1 MTIQWFPGHMAKAR
15 RQVSENLKLV
25 DIVFELVDARL
36 PLSSRNPMIDEVI
49 NQKPRLLIL
58 NKVDMADEAETRRWI
73 AYFEKQGH
81 RAVAINSFE
90 GKGLQAVTKAA
101 QDVLAEKWARMKS
114 KGMKPRAIRAMIVG
128 IPNVGK
134 STLINRLA
142 KKNLAKTGN
151 MPGVTKAQQWIKVGK
166 DIELLDTPG
175 ILWPKF
181 EDQEIGYKLALTGA
195 IKDTLTN
202 MEDLAVYGLNFL
214 AVHYPTRMEERY
226 GITAVAEDLVETFD
240 QIGKLRRVYG
250 QGGEID
256 YDQVA
261 LLVVR
266 DIRDQH
272 LGKLTLDFVEEQV
285 EKEQLAEA
293 IEKENEERRRQNAEM
308 RRQQRQQEQQ
318 NL

>member
-15 RQVSENLKLV
+15 RQVSESLKLV

-49 NQKPRLLIL
+49 HQKPRLLIL
-58 NKVDMADEAETRRWI
+58 NKQDMADETETRRWI
-73 AYFEKQGH
+73 QYFADKGFK
-81 RAVAINSFE
+81 AVAINSLE
-90 GKGLQAVTKAA
+90 GKGLQAVIKAA
-101 QDVLAEKWARMKS
+101 QEILADKWERMKA

-151 MPGVTKAQQWIKVGK
+151 TPGVTKAQQWIKVAK

-181 EDQEIGYKLALTGA
+181 EDQEVGYKLALTGA

-214 AVHYPTRMEERY
+214 ALHYPERMEERY
-226 GITAVAEDLVETFD
+226 QMTAISEELVETFD
-240 QIGKLRRVYG
+240 HIGKLRRVFA

-261 LLVVR
+261 LLIVR
-266 DIRDQH
+266 DLRDQN
-272 LGKLTLDFVEEQV
+272 LGKLTFDFVDEQI

-293 IEKENEERRRQNAEM
+293 IEKENEERRKKTAEIRRHSRLQNKE
-308 RRQQRQQEQQ
+308 
-318 NL
+318 